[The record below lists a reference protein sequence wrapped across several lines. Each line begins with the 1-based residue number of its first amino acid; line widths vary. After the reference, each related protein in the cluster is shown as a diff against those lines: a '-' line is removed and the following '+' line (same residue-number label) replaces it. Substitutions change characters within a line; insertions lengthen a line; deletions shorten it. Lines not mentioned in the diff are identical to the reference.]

1 MTVLE
6 ARSSFRKVFL
16 PGLRRYR
23 QIPHLKRLSRGHHL
37 IVHGEPFLML
47 PAELHNSSFSCPN
60 FMQQVWP
67 KLKDSNINTVLANVS
82 WEDIEPQ
89 EGHFD
94 FTRLDQLLHDARAN
108 QLYLVLLW
116 FGAFKNGKSTYAP
129 GWVKT
134 NPKRFPRMM
143 IRTPLGGRKVADVL
157 SIFEPAVVEA
167 DAAAFKALL
176 CHIRDIDHAHSTVL
190 MVQVENEVGLL
201 GDSRDASPTA
211 TARFNAPVPVELI
224 DMIRTRWPDLHP
236 SLKQSLLTFQQ
247 EYQFLEAGIT
257 SWPHALG
264 DSSATDELFMAYH
277 YAVYVEEVARAGKS
291 EYPLPMFTN
300 VWQNYADAD
309 TDKSQPVVVGGGGRP
324 GDYPSGGAVIN
335 VLDVWQHFAPSLDFV
350 APDLYLNDYN
360 AVCAKYCHAGQPLFI
375 PEQRRDDY
383 GARRVWSAYATYG
396 ALGASPFAIDSLDE
410 SDNPWRRHF
419 GLLAQVSSS
428 LLAARESNNDT
439 YGFWF
444 DEPVQHGQSAYEHHV
459 VMGAWRLTIERSFV
473 FGQQGS
479 GFGMVVQLSESRF
492 LLVGEG
498 FQVRFASTRK
508 ESTFSGILSFVERER
523 LPGTKQMVTGR
534 SLNGDETRSG
544 EVAIMPAQRPD
555 LGFFPICIT
564 IPARTG
570 VAEVEVYEF

>member
-1 MTVLE
+1 MGELAT
-6 ARSSFRKVFL
+6 A
-16 PGLRRYR
+16 PDTTNH

-47 PAELHNSSFSCPN
+47 PAELHNSSFSCPK

-67 KLKDSNINTVLANVS
+67 RLKDSNINTVLANVN

-94 FTRLDQLLHDARAN
+94 FTRLDQLLHDARVN
-108 QLYLVLLW
+108 RLYLVLLW

-143 IRTPLGGRKVADVL
+143 IRTAIGGLEVADVL
-157 SIFEPAVVEA
+157 SILEPAVVQA

-176 CHIRDIDHAHSTVL
+176 RHIRDVDHAQSTVL

-211 TARFNAPVPVELI
+211 TARFNAPVPMELI
-224 DMIRTRWPDLHP
+224 DMIRTRWSELHP
-236 SLKQSLLTFQQ
+236 SLKKNLLTFQH
-247 EYQFLEAGIT
+247 EYQFLEAGTT

-264 DSSATDELFMAYH
+264 DSRATDELFMAYH

-309 TDKSQPVVVGGGGRP
+309 TDKSQPVVVGGGGQP
-324 GDYPSGGAVIN
+324 GDYPSGGGVIN
-335 VLDVWQHFAPSLDFV
+335 VLDIWQHFAPSLDFV

-360 AVCAKYCHAGQPLFI
+360 AVCAKYRHAGQPLFI

-396 ALGASPFAIDSLDE
+396 ALGASPFAIDSLDGT
-410 SDNPWRRHF
+410 DNPWRRHF
-419 GLLAQVSSS
+419 GLLAHVSPS
-428 LLAARESNNDT
+428 LLAARESNDDT

-444 DEPVQHGQSAYEHHV
+444 DEPAEHGQLAHKHHV
-459 VMGAWRLTIERSFV
+459 VMGAWGLTIERSFV
-473 FGQQGS
+473 FGKQGP
-479 GFGMVVQLSESRF
+479 GFGMVIQLSESKF

-508 ESTFSGILSFVERER
+508 GSTFSGILSFVEKER
-523 LPGTKQMVTGR
+523 LPGTTQMVTGR

-544 EVAIMPAQRPD
+544 ELAIMPAQRPD
-555 LGFFPICIT
+555 LGSFPICIT
-564 IPARTG
+564 IPARSG